1 MFVPTRR
8 HFITASAGLMVSPLI
23 SAQTQPQS
31 WPSKPIRIVV
41 GFAPGGLMDGVA
53 RRIGQH
59 FESTFGV
66 PAAVENVTGAG
77 GRIGTQQVARAA
89 GDGHTIMV
97 TSSAA
102 HGVAPALFPQSELGY
117 DPLGQFTHLGLICSG
132 PNALFVRADSPY
144 KSLADLANE
153 GRRTGQPLIYGSGGI
168 GSLGHLAGAL
178 IGQQM
183 NVPVQHVAYRG
194 SIPAMQDLLA
204 GHIAAVSDNT
214 SSHMGHYR
222 AGSVRVLAVA
232 SAQRIPTLADAPT
245 FSESG
250 YPDVLATAWYG
261 FSGSGGIRPD
271 IALRMNQALA
281 ALLQQD
287 DMKKYITEGGMV
299 PEGRMTPDAY
309 TSFVGSE
316 IQKWTALVK
325 SARITVT

>member
-1 MFVPTRR
+1 MFIATRR
-8 HFITASAGLMVSPLI
+8 RLLAAGAGLVASPLI
-23 SAQTQPQS
+23 SAQTQSPS

-66 PAAVENVTGAG
+66 HATVENITGAG

-102 HGVAPALFPQSELGY
+102 HGVAPALFPPSELGY

-144 KSLADLANE
+144 KTLADLADE
-153 GRRTGQPLIYGSGGI
+153 GKRTGQPLFYGSGGI

-178 IGQQM
+178 IGQKL
-183 NVPVQHVAYRG
+183 NIPVQHVAYRG

-214 SSHMGHYR
+214 SSHLGHFR
-222 AGSVRVLAVA
+222 AGTIRILGVA
-232 SAQRIPTLADAPT
+232 SPQRIASLADVPT
-245 FSESG
+245 FGESG
-250 YPDVLATAWYG
+250 YPDVVATAWYG

-271 IALRMNQALA
+271 VALRMNQALA
-281 ALLQQD
+281 VLLQQD
-287 DMKKYITEGGMV
+287 DMKKYITDGGMV
-299 PEGRMTPDAY
+299 PEGRMTPEAY

-316 IQKWTALVK
+316 INKWSALVK
-325 SARITVT
+325 SAKITVT